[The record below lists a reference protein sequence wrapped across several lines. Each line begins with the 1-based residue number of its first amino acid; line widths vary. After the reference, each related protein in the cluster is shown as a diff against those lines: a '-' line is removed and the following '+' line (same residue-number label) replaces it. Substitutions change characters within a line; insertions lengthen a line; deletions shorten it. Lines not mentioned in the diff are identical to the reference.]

1 MRFASLGSG
10 SEGNALLISAASD
23 RAATHIIL
31 DCGFGPRE
39 LNRRLSRLAMSAE
52 QLAGIIVTHEH
63 SDHLGGVFQVARQ
76 FKLPVWLTHGSLE
89 SASKDD
95 VLGVEVHLCRD
106 GHSFAIG
113 DLEIN
118 PYTVPHDAREPV
130 QYTISD
136 GRCKL
141 GVLTDVGHA
150 TQHLISAL
158 AGCDALLLEFNHDTD
173 MLARS
178 AYPAWLKSRIG
189 GPFGHL
195 SNQAAA
201 EILRELDKTRLH
213 TLIAAH
219 LSQRNNSPDL
229 ARAAIEPEIAQMDIA
244 LWVAD
249 QHQGSDW
256 FSCTRGGAA

>member
-10 SEGNALLISAASD
+10 SEGNALLISSTAGNSH
-23 RAATHIIL
+23 THIIL

-39 LNRRLSRLAMSAE
+39 LTRRLARLELSPE

-76 FKLPVWLTHGSLE
+76 FKLPVWLTHGSFE
-89 SASKDD
+89 SAAKDEAI
-95 VLGVEVHLCRD
+95 GVEVHLCRD
-106 GHSFAIG
+106 GHTFALG
-113 DLEIN
+113 DLAVH

-136 GRCKL
+136 GRSKL

-150 TQHLISAL
+150 TQHLIAAL
-158 AGCDALLLEFNHDTD
+158 AACDALLLEFNHDAQ

-178 AYPAWLKSRIG
+178 AYPTWLKSRIA

-195 SNQAAA
+195 SNESAAG
-201 EILRELDKTRLH
+201 ILREVDKTRLR
-213 TLIAAH
+213 TLVAAH
-219 LSQRNNSPDL
+219 LSQRNNTPALVRSV
-229 ARAAIEPEIAQMDIA
+229 IEPEIAGMDIT
-244 LWVAD
+244 LQVAD
-249 QHQGSDW
+249 QHTGSDW
-256 FSCTRGGAA
+256 INCA

>member
-10 SEGNALLISAASD
+10 SEGNALLISSTAGNSH
-23 RAATHIIL
+23 THIIL

-39 LNRRLSRLAMSAE
+39 LTRRLARLELSPE

-76 FKLPVWLTHGSLE
+76 FKLPVWLTHGSFE
-89 SASKDD
+89 SAAKDEAI
-95 VLGVEVHLCRD
+95 GVEVHLCRD
-106 GHSFAIG
+106 GHTFALG
-113 DLEIN
+113 DLAVH

-136 GRCKL
+136 GRSKL

-150 TQHLISAL
+150 TQHLIAAL
-158 AGCDALLLEFNHDTD
+158 AACDALLLEFNHDAQ

-178 AYPAWLKSRIG
+178 AYPTWLKSRIA

-195 SNQAAA
+195 SNESAAG
-201 EILRELDKTRLH
+201 ILREVDKTRLR
-213 TLIAAH
+213 TLVAAH
-219 LSQRNNSPDL
+219 LSQRNNTPALVRSV
-229 ARAAIEPEIAQMDIA
+229 IEAEIAGMDIA
-244 LWVAD
+244 LQVAD
-249 QHQGSDW
+249 QHTGSDW
-256 FSCTRGGAA
+256 INCA